1 MWGTRIFVPGGA
13 TRDVP
18 VPRHAGKFLPG
29 RPARGGHRACDVGR
43 SEPDH
48 GGAEELP
55 YDASAEKSAR
65 KGKNDRRPIL
75 TLEDYVFSIYD
86 QLLKAGWR
94 MRDIDEMDMLGF
106 LEVRAWSAGAGWTGT
121 PDGKVYIDDVL

>member
-1 MWGTRIFVPGGA
+1 M
-13 TRDVP
+13 
-18 VPRHAGKFLPG
+18 
-29 RPARGGHRACDVGR
+29 
-43 SEPDH
+43 
-48 GGAEELP
+48 
-55 YDASAEKSAR
+55 
-65 KGKNDRRPIL
+65 